1 MQAEEQIRHR
11 LERLKEFAALGE
23 PDEAPCL
30 RHCPNLP
37 NAITAGALTALSWVV
52 GDDDCDFDTLLA
64 ALGQSLATHHRP
76 PVKPGESTP

>member
-1 MQAEEQIRHR
+1 MQAEQEIRHR
-11 LERLKEFAALGE
+11 LERLKEFA
-23 PDEAPCL
+23 EARGLSPPCVEL
-30 RHCPNLP
+30 CPEMP